1 MEKNKDW
8 FYDYLRIF
16 SDSRSFKIIESNGL
30 IIGVIGFLFPLLL
43 LMLLL
48 ANYNLPL
55 SDILLALLIDFP
67 LAFIYF
73 SAFSSIISIITD
85 E

>member
-1 MEKNKDW
+1 MHW
-8 FYDYLRIF
+8 FYDYLRIYN
-16 SDSRSFKIIESNGL
+16 DRRSFKIIVTNGF

-55 SDILLALLIDFP
+55 SDILLTILMDFP
-67 LAFIYF
+67 LALIYF
-73 SAFSSIISIITD
+73 SGFSSITSIITD

>member
-1 MEKNKDW
+1 MENKGW

-16 SDSRSFKIIESNGL
+16 SDRRSFKNVKS
-30 IIGVIGFLFPLLL
+30 IGFLIGVVGFFFPLFLS
-43 LMLLL
+43 MLLL
-48 ANYNLPL
+48 VNYRLPFL
-55 SDILLALLIDFP
+55 DILLALLIDFP

-73 SAFSSIISIITD
+73 SAFCSIISIITD